1 MMSKT
6 IVVTGGGT
14 GGHLSVA
21 KSFIDEFYNRGYN
34 VIFIGSTK
42 GADRQW
48 FQDDQK
54 LYKTY
59 FMDTRGV
66 VNQNFMGKIGSLF
79 MIFKAV
85 LKSIKIFKQNNVI
98 KVISVGGFS
107 AASASFAAI
116 ISKKDFYIHE
126 QNSVMGRLN
135 KLTAKRAK
143 EVFSSYSDDSKV
155 KDYPINEKFFKYS
168 RVRDKIKTIIFLGG
182 SQGAS
187 AINNFALK
195 VAPKLN
201 KMGIK
206 IIHQTGKN
214 DFKSIK
220 QDYEKLNIE
229 VDIFDF
235 STELL
240 EKMDKADFAIS
251 RSGASTLWEL
261 VALGIPTLFI
271 PYPYAAA
278 DHQYHNAKYLFEND
292 LCYLKREKELEEE
305 YLYEILNDN
314 IKLKSKKLIN
324 SIAKDAIKNIA
335 EIIEYSNISE
345 FFFSFAVLNNLS
357 RLLLIC

>member
-1 MMSKT
+1 MSKT

-21 KSFIDEFYNRGYN
+21 KSFIEEFYKRGYK

-42 GADRQW
+42 GADKQW
-48 FQDDQK
+48 FQDDPK
-54 LYKTY
+54 LFKTY

-66 VNQNFMGKIGSLF
+66 VNQNLLGKFTSLY

-85 LKSIKIFKQNNVI
+85 IKSIKIFKQNNVS

-107 AASASFAAI
+107 AAPASFGAI

-143 EVFSSYSDDSKV
+143 EVFSSYSKNSKV
-155 KDYPINEKFFKYS
+155 EDYPINEKFFEHS
-168 RVRDKIKTIIFLGG
+168 RIRDDIKTIIFLGG

-195 VAPKLN
+195 VASKLN
-201 KMGIK
+201 DMNIN

-214 DFKSIK
+214 DFENIK
-220 QDYEKLNIE
+220 NEYKKLNIDAD
-229 VDIFDF
+229 VFDF
-235 STELL
+235 STQLL
-240 EKMDKADFAIS
+240 EKMNKADFAVS

-278 DHQYHNAKYLFEND
+278 NHQYYNAVYLLEND
-292 LCYLKREKELEEE
+292 LCYLKREKELNEND
-305 YLYEILNDN
+305 LYDILKENMES
-314 IKLKSKKLIN
+314 KSKRLIEL
-324 SIAKDAIKNIA
+324 IHRDAVMNIVD
-335 EIIEYSNISE
+335 IIEK
-345 FFFSFAVLNNLS
+345 
-357 RLLLIC
+357 